1 MGHESRHAWSLSR
14 RNGRGLS
21 PGEWNQYFTAE
32 FGDGAPL
39 WLSEA
44 AAFYSELAYWLDRG
58 IKTSDA
64 IALRA
69 EHFPPTG

>member
-1 MGHESRHAWSLSR
+1 MEFIAGDGPGLLQGES
-14 RNGRGLS
+14 
-21 PGEWNQYFTAE
+21 NQDFIAE

-39 WLSEA
+39 WLSEG

-58 IKTSDA
+58 IETYGA
-64 IALRA
+64 FVLRA